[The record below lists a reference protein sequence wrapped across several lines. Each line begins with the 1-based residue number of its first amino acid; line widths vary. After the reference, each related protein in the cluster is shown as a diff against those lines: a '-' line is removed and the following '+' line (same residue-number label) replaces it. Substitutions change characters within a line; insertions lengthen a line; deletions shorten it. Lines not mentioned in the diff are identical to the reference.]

1 MLRRLRDFAQVVADG
16 KITEE
21 TAREGLARLEIDS
34 VGLDEIDHKVLL
46 TIIEK
51 FDGGPVGLD
60 TIAASVSEDADTI
73 MDVYEPYL
81 LQLGFL
87 DRTPRGRVASRRA
100 YEHLGLPY
108 ERRTSRQAGLWGEA

>member
-1 MLRRLRDFAQVVADG
+1 MAEGV
-16 KITEE
+16 ITEAVAIE
-21 TAREGLARLEIDS
+21 ALARLEVDNI
-34 VGLDEIDHKVLL
+34 GLDDVDHKVLR
-46 TIIEK
+46 TIVEK

-60 TIAASVSEDADTI
+60 TIAAAISEEADTI

-87 DRTPRGRVASRRA
+87 ERTPRGRVATRLA

-108 ERRTSRQAGLWGEA
+108 KRGQPPQAGLW